1 MDVTCTIES
10 DLSDGQAEDIRQ
22 LQQAA
27 FPGAGEFTTQR
38 WWHTPPGEDE
48 KWLTARN
55 DNGKLIGSARLLFR
69 TIVTAEGELT
79 VGGIGNV
86 CSHPD
91 CRGQGA
97 ASACMRAAAEV
108 IEREADFGFLFCGD
122 GVLRFYEHLGW
133 QVVDNDVRYQ
143 LRDEDAASQARA
155 PHGHAMA
162 HPGRRSMDDW
172 PKGEIDLNG
181 PDW

>member
-1 MDVTCTIES
+1 MDVTCTTER
-10 DLSDGQAEDIRQ
+10 DLTDAQKEDILR
-22 LQQAA
+22 LQREA
-27 FPGAGEFTTQR
+27 FPTASEFTTQR
-38 WWHTPPGEDE
+38 WWHTPCGEGE
-48 KWLTARN
+48 KWLAARN
-55 DNGKLIGSARLLFR
+55 DDGKLIGSVRLLFR
-69 TIVTAEGELT
+69 TIVTAAGELT

-97 ASACMRAAAEV
+97 ASACMRAAAQV
-108 IEREADFGFLFCGD
+108 IEREADFGFLFCGN

-133 QVVDNDVRYQ
+133 QVVDNDFRYQ
-143 LRDEDAASQARA
+143 LHDDAAASKVDT
-155 PHGHAMA
+155 PHGYAMV
-162 HPGRRSMDDW
+162 HPGRRSMNDW

>member
-1 MDVTCTIES
+1 MDVTCTIEC
-10 DLSDGQAEDIRQ
+10 DLSDRMAEDIRQ

-27 FPGAGEFTTQR
+27 FPTAEEFLTQR
-38 WWHTPPGEDE
+38 WWHTPLSDDE
-48 KWLTARN
+48 CWVGART
-55 DNGKLIGSARLLFR
+55 DGKLIGSVRLLFR
-69 TIVTAEGELT
+69 TITTPAGERV
-79 VGGIGNV
+79 VGGLGNV

-91 CRGQGA
+91 YRGQGA

-143 LRDEDAASQARA
+143 LHDEDAASQARA